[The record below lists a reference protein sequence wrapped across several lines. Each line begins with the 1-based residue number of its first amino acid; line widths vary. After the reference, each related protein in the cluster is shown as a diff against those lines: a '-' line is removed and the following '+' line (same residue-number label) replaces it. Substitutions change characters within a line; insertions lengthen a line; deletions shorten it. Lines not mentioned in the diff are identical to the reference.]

1 MAVLYRK
8 YRPQTFAEVVNQKHI
23 IQTLK
28 NQVAAGQVAHAYLFT
43 GSRGVGKTSVARIL
57 AKAVNCLG
65 ASGSAGPLIG
75 KSARQPGDACGECD
89 VCKQIEAG
97 NFLDLVEIDAAS
109 NTGVEN
115 VRDLIEHVKFAPS
128 IGKYKVFIIDE
139 VHMLSKQA
147 FNALLKTLEE
157 PPSHTIFILA
167 TTEIN
172 KVLPTIISRT
182 QRFDFKTLSPADI
195 LGQLQYI
202 AKQENLNFNPEILEL
217 VANNAEGSARD
228 ALSLLDKL
236 LTLGDELTLEDSQ
249 QLLGITDIAVC
260 EKLSEYIV
268 EGKLAELPAFFEG
281 LMEGGADFAILN
293 RDYLEYLR
301 KVLVYKITDDAEG
314 FGLADTHRDALKSLA
329 AKLTIQDIMFVIR
342 LFLRSYKE
350 LDSSPSQELPLLL
363 ASLEAAQKKDAGLRA
378 KGTVDSEAKSS
389 KVSLKSFAGHIHNS
403 GEPVGSVTAIT
414 SQASLNEPKSAPQV
428 ESVVVEPVAPLE
440 VLSHD
445 ENLSG
450 DTVELPEARIFWPK
464 VISEVKKINSPLAN
478 LLKSC
483 ELLETKGNKI
493 IVGVKY
499 LFNQQHLSNAKNIDT
514 IMKVLKLV
522 SGKNLSLSTEVQ
534 KQPQPETAT
543 VGALS
548 DALKVFGGELIE

>member
-28 NQVAAGQVAHAYLFT
+28 NQVAAGKVSHAYLFT
-43 GSRGVGKTSVARIL
+43 GSRGIGKTSVARIM
-57 AKAVNCLG
+57 AKAVNCLYQTPTTPS
-65 ASGSAGPLIG
+65 ASRPPLLEKEGS
-75 KSARQPGDACGECD
+75 SAVSPGDACGKCD
-89 VCKQIEAG
+89 NCKAIENG

-115 VRDLIEHVKFAPS
+115 VRELIEHVKFAPS
-128 IGKYKVFIIDE
+128 SGKYKVFIIDE

-167 TTEIN
+167 TTEVN

-182 QRFDFKTLSPADI
+182 QRFDFKALSPADI
-195 LGQLQYI
+195 LGQLKYI
-202 AKQENLNFNPEILEL
+202 AKQEKLNFNPEILEL

-236 LTLGDELTLEDSQ
+236 LTLGDGLTLEDSQ

-260 EKLSEYIV
+260 EKLLQFIV
-268 EGKLAELPAFFEG
+268 EEKISELPDFFAR
-281 LMEGGADFAILN
+281 LMENGADFAILN
-293 RDYLEYLR
+293 RDFLEYLR
-301 KVLVYKITDDAEG
+301 KVLVYKITQGAQN
-314 FGLADTHRDALKSLA
+314 FGLADAHRRTLKELGDKFSLQDA
-329 AKLTIQDIMFVIR
+329 MFVIR

-350 LDSSPSQELPLLL
+350 LDSSPNQELPLLL
-363 ASLEAAQKKDAGLRA
+363 AGLEAAQKNSA
-378 KGTVDSEAKSS
+378 KLS
-389 KVSLKSFAGHIHNS
+389 
-403 GEPVGSVTAIT
+403 
-414 SQASLNEPKSAPQV
+414 
-428 ESVVVEPVAPLE
+428 
-440 VLSHD
+440 VLSAKPKVAD
-445 ENLSG
+445 EIIDKVQKTESSPAKPAPILSSVHIEPDIG
-450 DTVELPEARIFWPK
+450 PPATPSPEENFSADTVSMDEVQSFWPK
-464 VISEVKKINSPLAN
+464 IISEVKKINSPLAN

-483 ELLETKGNKI
+483 ELMSTKGNKI

-499 LFNQQHLSNAKNIDT
+499 LFNKQHLENAKNMDT
-514 IMKVLKLV
+514 VAHTLKQV
-522 SGKNLSLSTEVQ
+522 SGKNLSLLAEVQ
-534 KQPQPETAT
+534 KHEPPAADT
-543 VGALS
+543 VAVLS